1 MTAYEPDT
9 LNLAQQPLPPPMLEQ
24 AQNGVLNPSDKKA
37 VIRVQPYPGMT
48 CGDKLLLSWAGLDA
62 DGLACKHQVARFVS
76 EERVGEDII
85 FAVGSAHIAAL
96 EGGSLEIGYSL
107 TSTRFAEPVHSHRL
121 QLSVGDVQCDLLPA
135 TVNDAVG
142 RTLDPDR
149 VKEGAIVTIKPY
161 ARMAAGDW
169 VLLTWAG
176 VSVDSSFSD
185 ALKVESF
192 AVGDELSF
200 WVSPEC
206 ITLNLGSSV
215 SVDYCVKQ
223 AGQGPRYSE
232 VTALM
237 IGILERRPLQAPTVL
252 EADEGWVDLQDAQ
265 DGVTVVIEN
274 ASAEKGERI
283 YLECDG
289 EKLNHHDDRE
299 ITRDT
304 AGEPLVFII
313 PYPFWR
319 EHRDSAIRISYS
331 VERLDGTRQQ
341 SGVTLVQVQSLM
353 GH

>member
-1 MTAYEPDT
+1 MTVYEPDT
-9 LNLAQQPLPPPMLEQ
+9 LNLVQQPLPPPMLEQ

-37 VIRVQPYPGMT
+37 VIRIQPYPGMT
-48 CGDKLLLSWAGLDA
+48 CGDKLVLNWTGLDA
-62 DGLACKHQVARFVS
+62 DGLACNHHVARFVS
-76 EERVGEDII
+76 EDRVGEEII

-107 TSTRFAEPVHSHRL
+107 TSARLAEPVHSQRL
-121 QLSVGDVQCDLLPA
+121 QLSVGDVQCELLPA

-142 RTLDPDR
+142 RTLDPDW

-176 VSVDSSFSD
+176 VSAEASFSD

-192 AVGDELSF
+192 AVADELSF

-206 ITLNLGSSV
+206 IALNLGSSV

-237 IGILERRPLQAPTVL
+237 IGILERRPLRAPTVL
-252 EADEGWVDLQDAQ
+252 EANEGWVDLHDAQ
-265 DGVTVVIEN
+265 DGVTVIIEN
-274 ASAEKGERI
+274 VSAEKGERI
-283 YLECDG
+283 YLTCEG
-289 EKLNHHDDRE
+289 ENFNHGDDRE
-299 ITRDT
+299 VTRDN
-304 AGEPLVFII
+304 AGEPLVFIV

-319 EHRDSAIRISYS
+319 EHRDSAIRVSCS
-331 VERLDGTRQQ
+331 AERLDGTCQQ

>member
-1 MTAYEPDT
+1 MTIYEPDT
-9 LNLAQQPLPPPMLEQ
+9 LSLAQQPLPPPILEQ
-24 AQNGVLNPSDKKA
+24 AENGVLNPSDRKA
-37 VIRVQPYPGMT
+37 VIRVLPYPGMT
-48 CGDKLLLSWAGLDA
+48 CGDKLLLNWAGLDA
-62 DGLACKHQVARFVS
+62 DGVACNHQVVRYVS
-76 EERVGEDII
+76 EDRVGEDMI
-85 FAVGSAHIAAL
+85 FAVGSAHIATL
-96 EGGSLEIGYSL
+96 DGGSLELGYSL
-107 TSTRFAEPVHSHRL
+107 ASTRFAEPVHSQRL
-121 QLSVGDVQCDLLPA
+121 QLSVGDVQSDLLPA

-149 VKEGAIVTIKPY
+149 VKEGGVVTIKPY

-169 VLLTWAG
+169 VMLTWAG
-176 VSVDSSFSD
+176 VSVEGSFSD

-192 AVGDELSF
+192 AVGEELSF

-206 ITLNLGSSV
+206 IAPNLGSCV
-215 SVDYCVKQ
+215 SIDYCVRQ

-237 IGILERRPLQAPTVL
+237 VETLERRPLPEPIVL

-274 ASAEKGERI
+274 ARADKGERI
-283 YLECDG
+283 DLRCDG
-289 EKLNHHDDRE
+289 EKFNHCNERE

-304 AGEPLVFII
+304 AGEPLVFIV

-319 EHRDSAIRISYS
+319 EHRDSTIRVSYS

-341 SGVTLVQVQSLM
+341 SAVTRIQVQSVL

>member
-1 MTAYEPDT
+1 MTVYEPDT

-24 AQNGVLNPSDKKA
+24 AQNGVLNPSEKKV

-62 DGLACKHQVARFVS
+62 EGLAYNHQVARFVS
-76 EERVGEDII
+76 EGRVGEDII
-85 FAVGSAHIAAL
+85 FAVGSAHIEVL

-107 TSTRFAEPVHSHRL
+107 TSTGFAEPVHSQRL
-121 QLSVGDVQCDLLPA
+121 QLRVGDVQCDLLPA

-169 VLLTWAG
+169 VLLTWVG
-176 VSVDSSFSD
+176 VSVEASFSD

-192 AVGDELSF
+192 AVGEELSF

-237 IGILERRPLQAPTVL
+237 VGILERRPLRAPTVL
-252 EADEGWVDLQDAQ
+252 EADEGWVDLQDVQ
-265 DGVTVVIEN
+265 DGLSVVIEN
-274 ASAEKGERI
+274 PKAEKGERV
-283 YLECDG
+283 YLTCDG
-289 EKLNHHDDRE
+289 EKFNYGDERE
-299 ITRDT
+299 VTSDT
-304 AGEPLVFII
+304 AGEPLVFIV

-319 EHRDSAIRISYS
+319 EHRDTTIRVSCS
-331 VERLDGTRQQ
+331 VERLDGSRQQ

>member
-1 MTAYEPDT
+1 MTVYEPDT
-9 LNLAQQPLPPPMLEQ
+9 LNLAQQPLPPPILEQ

-37 VIRVQPYPGMT
+37 VIKVQPYPGMT
-48 CGDKLLLSWAGLDA
+48 CGDKLLMNWAGLDA
-62 DGLACKHQVARFVS
+62 DGLASNHQVARFVS
-76 EERVGEDII
+76 EDRVGEEMI

-96 EGGSLEIGYSL
+96 DGGSLEISYSL
-107 TSTRFAEPVHSHRL
+107 TSTRFAESVHSHRL
-121 QLSVGDVQCDLLPA
+121 QLSVGDVHSDLLPA

-176 VSVDSSFSD
+176 VSVEGSFSD

-192 AVGDELSF
+192 AVGGELSF

-206 ITLNLGSSV
+206 IAPNLGSSI

-223 AGQGPRYSE
+223 AGHGPRYSE
-232 VTALM
+232 LTTLM
-237 IGILERRPLQAPTVL
+237 IGRMERGPLPAPTVL
-252 EADEGWVDLQDAQ
+252 EADEGWVDLHDAQ

-274 ASAEKGERI
+274 AKAEKGELI
-283 YLECDG
+283 CLECDG
-289 EKLNHHDDRE
+289 EKFDHRDDRE
-299 ITRDT
+299 ITGDT
-304 AGEPLVFII
+304 AGEPLVFIV
-313 PYPFWR
+313 PYSFWR
-319 EHRDSAIRISYS
+319 EHRDSTIRVSYS
-331 VERLDGTRQQ
+331 VERVDGTLQQ
-341 SGVTLVQVQSLM
+341 SGVTPVQVQSLM

>member
-1 MTAYEPDT
+1 MTVYEPDT
-9 LNLAQQPLPPPMLEQ
+9 LNLAQQPLPPPILEQ
-24 AQNGVLNPSDKKA
+24 AENGVLNPSDRKA

-62 DGLACKHQVARFVS
+62 DGVACNHQVARFVT
-76 EERVGEDII
+76 EDRVGEDMI
-85 FAVGSAHIAAL
+85 FAVVSAHIATL
-96 EGGSLEIGYSL
+96 DGGSLEISYSL

-121 QLSVGDVQCDLLPA
+121 QLSVGDVQSDLLPA

-176 VSVDSSFSD
+176 VSVEGSFSD

-192 AVGDELSF
+192 AVGEELSF

-206 ITLNLGSSV
+206 IAPNLGSSV
-215 SVDYCVKQ
+215 SIDYCVKQ

-237 IGILERRPLQAPTVL
+237 VDILEQRPLPGPIVL
-252 EADEGWVDLQDAQ
+252 EADEGWVDLHDAQ

-274 ASAEKGERI
+274 ARADRGELI
-283 YLECDG
+283 YLRCDG
-289 EKLNHHDDRE
+289 EKFNHCNERE

-304 AGEPLVFII
+304 AGEPLVFIV
-313 PYPFWR
+313 PYRFWR
-319 EHRDSAIRISYS
+319 EHRDSAIRVSYS

>member
-1 MTAYEPDT
+1 MTAHEPDI
-9 LNLAQQPLPPPMLEQ
+9 LNLAQQPLPPPILEQ
-24 AQNGVLNPSDKKA
+24 AENGVLNPSDKKA

-48 CGDKLLLSWAGLDA
+48 CGDKLLLNWAGLDT
-62 DGLACKHQVARFVS
+62 DGLACNHQVTRFVS
-76 EERVGEDII
+76 EDRVGEDII

-96 EGGSLEIGYSL
+96 EGGSLEIGYSI

-121 QLSVGDVQCDLLPA
+121 QLCVGDVQSDLLPA
-135 TVNDAVG
+135 TVNDVVG

-149 VKEGAIVTIKPY
+149 VKEGAIVTIRPY

-176 VSVDSSFSD
+176 VSVEASFSD

-206 ITLNLGSSV
+206 IALNLGSSV

-223 AGQGPRYSE
+223 AGHGPRYSE

-237 IGILERRPLQAPTVL
+237 IGILERRPLSAPTVL
-252 EADEGWVDLQDAQ
+252 EADEGWVDLHDAQ

-274 ASAEKGERI
+274 ARAERGELI
-283 YLECDG
+283 YLKCDG
-289 EKLNHHDDRE
+289 ERFNHSDERE

-304 AGEPLVFII
+304 AGEPLVFIV
-313 PYPFWR
+313 PYRFWR
-319 EHRDSAIRISYS
+319 EHRDTAIRVSCS

>member
-1 MTAYEPDT
+1 MTVYEPDT
-9 LNLAQQPLPPPMLEQ
+9 SNLAQQPLPPPMLEQ
-24 AQNGVLNPSDKKA
+24 AQNGVLNPSDIKA
-37 VIRVQPYPGMT
+37 VIRVRPYPGMT
-48 CGDKLLLSWAGLDA
+48 CGDKLLLNWAGLDA
-62 DGLACKHQVARFVS
+62 DGFAHNHQVARFVS
-76 EERVGEDII
+76 EERVGEDMI
-85 FAVGSAHIAAL
+85 FAVGCAHIAAL
-96 EGGSLEIGYSL
+96 EGGSLDIGYSL
-107 TSTRFAEPVHSHRL
+107 TSTRFTGPVHSHRL

-135 TVNDAVG
+135 TVGDTVG

-176 VSVDSSFSD
+176 VSVEASFSD
-185 ALKVESF
+185 ALKVEAF
-192 AVGDELSF
+192 AVGEELSF

-206 ITLNLGSSV
+206 IALNLGSSV

-237 IGILERRPLQAPTVL
+237 VGILERRPLRAPTVL
-252 EADEGWVDLQDAQ
+252 EANEGWVDLQDAQ
-265 DGVTVVIEN
+265 DGVSVVIEN
-274 ASAEKGERI
+274 PKAEKGERI
-283 YLECDG
+283 CLTCDG
-289 EKLNHHDDRE
+289 EKFNHCDDRV
-299 ITRDT
+299 ITRDI
-304 AGEPLVFII
+304 AGEPLVFIV

-319 EHRDSAIRISYS
+319 EHRDTAIRVSCS

-341 SGVTLVQVQSLM
+341 SGVTLVQVQSLL

>member
-9 LNLAQQPLPPPMLEQ
+9 LNLAQQPLPPPILEQ

-37 VIRVQPYPGMT
+37 VIRVPPYPGMT

-62 DGLACKHQVARFVS
+62 DGLACNHQVARFVS
-76 EERVGEDII
+76 EDRVGEDII
-85 FAVGSAHIAAL
+85 FAVGSAHIATL

-107 TSTRFAEPVHSHRL
+107 TSTRLAEPVHSRRL

-176 VSVDSSFSD
+176 VSVEASFSD
-185 ALKVESF
+185 ALKIESF
-192 AVGDELSF
+192 AVGHELSF
-200 WVSPEC
+200 WVSPES
-206 ITLNLGSSV
+206 IALNLGSSV

-237 IGILERRPLQAPTVL
+237 IGILERRPLRAPTVL
-252 EADEGWVDLQDAQ
+252 EANEGWVDLQDAQ
-265 DGVTVVIEN
+265 DGVTVIIEN

-283 YLECDG
+283 YLTCDG
-289 EKLNHHDDRE
+289 EKFNHGDNRE
-299 ITRDT
+299 ITRDN
-304 AGEPLVFII
+304 AGEPLVFIV

-319 EHRDSAIRISYS
+319 EHRDSAIRVSCS